1 MEEAE
6 ALADHIGI
14 MRDGKLLSFGTADE
28 MKAVTGKEKFEDAFV
43 AIVKGGKK

>member
-1 MEEAE
+1 
-6 ALADHIGI
+6 